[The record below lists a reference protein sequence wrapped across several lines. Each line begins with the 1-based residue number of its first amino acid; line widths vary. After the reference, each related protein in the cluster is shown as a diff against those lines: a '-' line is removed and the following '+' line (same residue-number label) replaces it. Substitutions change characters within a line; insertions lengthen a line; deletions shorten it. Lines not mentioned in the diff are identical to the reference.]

1 VCEELISNDMGDV
14 VVFAGGIIPE
24 SDREYLYSLG
34 VRAIF
39 GPGTKTSSI
48 IDFLETIS
56 ERKDNDLD
64 VGVGGKT
71 GWRWS

>member
-1 VCEELISNDMGDV
+1 MGDV
-14 VVFAGGIIPE
+14 IVFAGGIIPE
-24 SDREYLYSLG
+24 SDRDYLYSLG

-48 IDFLETIS
+48 IDFLEIIS
-56 ERKDNDLD
+56 ERKDSQLD
-64 VGVGGKT
+64 VGVGEKI

>member
-1 VCEELISNDMGDV
+1 M
-14 VVFAGGIIPE
+14 
-24 SDREYLYSLG
+24 YSLG

-48 IDFLETIS
+48 IDFLEIIS
-56 ERKDNDLD
+56 ERKNSQLD
-64 VGVGGKT
+64 VGVGEKI